1 MGEGIGEDGKVSE
14 RRGRHG
20 GGLVVIV
27 VVLVE
32 QIGRAR
38 KRGGLCKSGGAAL
51 RGGEAREIP

>member
-1 MGEGIGEDGKVSE
+1 MSE